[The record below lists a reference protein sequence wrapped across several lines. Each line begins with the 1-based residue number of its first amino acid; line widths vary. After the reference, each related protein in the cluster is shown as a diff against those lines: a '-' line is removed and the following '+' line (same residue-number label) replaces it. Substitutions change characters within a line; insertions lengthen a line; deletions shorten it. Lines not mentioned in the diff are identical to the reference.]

1 MSLVDIE
8 NMYKKIKCQYN
19 ISRIDALILYMVSKE
34 ERVVYQMA
42 KVVHYD
48 RTGIVKRVQKLEKK
62 NFLTS
67 QMNGKCK
74 ALFLTEQGS
83 LVVEDIKNIMNI

>member
-19 ISRIDALILYMVSKE
+19 ISRIDAVILYMVSE
-34 ERVVYQMA
+34 GERVVYHMA

-48 RTGIVKRVQKLEKK
+48 RTGIVKRVKKLEVKK
-62 NFLTS
+62 LFIFT
-67 QMNGKCK
+67 NGW
-74 ALFLTEQGS
+74 
-83 LVVEDIKNIMNI
+83 